1 MSLRK
6 NPVHPSAR
14 AASTVDEGNN
24 APPSGGDPQEMS
36 FSAPPAIQQ
45 APAQQAPAQQAPA
58 QQAPAQQAPAQQAA
72 PAATSLT
79 AAEIAELNRRMT
91 AAEAERDQ
99 ALAAAAER
107 TRQVEQNGLAEIA
120 ELRRQLELRQS
131 ELQTYQTQATERE
144 LADMM
149 QIDRSALS
157 HLDAETADELTQNV
171 LRPVLERVQKS
182 MASRME
188 QVSNSV
194 TQLQTEFQRRYQDM
208 SDREKT
214 ERRIRINERLLHAVP
229 DFEALNQTAAF
240 NEFKKRVPPG
250 GRQSFGDAMTDAY
263 QAGDVDYIVEQVN
276 VFRSGRPRLSD
287 VADIDLSREAAV
299 QAQAPGNEPRYTYK
313 DLDDAKIKFQRGLMD
328 RKTFRQFMESF
339 EAAERAKRVS

>member
-1 MSLRK
+1 
-6 NPVHPSAR
+6 
-14 AASTVDEGNN
+14 
-24 APPSGGDPQEMS
+24 
-36 FSAPPAIQQ
+36 
-45 APAQQAPAQQAPA
+45 
-58 QQAPAQQAPAQQAA
+58 
-72 PAATSLT
+72 
-79 AAEIAELNRRMT
+79 MT